1 MHCAPCLQNLHYCR
15 LKCLHAGYHIYIYFL
30 NICAQ
35 DPKVY
40 VPKNPHPNISPAPVH
55 HTPIVRFSRFTGFL
69 YSQVLLV
76 QKSSCRHSIFRTLN
90 LLTVAMSNERS
101 KQGKSLADLL
111 SVHLIRFT
119 SERTVNFRYSTTVR
133 LYYSCT
139 ATAVTAVQ
147 L

>member
-1 MHCAPCLQNLHYCR
+1 MQ
-15 LKCLHAGYHIYIYFL
+15 
-30 NICAQ
+30 CAQ
-35 DPKVY
+35 HSILFFQSGSKI
-40 VPKNPHPNISPAPVH
+40 KNTPGRARGILILENDGGRTTGVKGKLRAFPWVH
-55 HTPIVRFSRFTGFL
+55 H
-69 YSQVLLV
+69 
-76 QKSSCRHSIFRTLN
+76 
-90 LLTVAMSNERS
+90 ERS